1 MATKADNQY
10 LSVTSILGAMD
21 KPALVPWAAYR
32 VTDEFVKDPDYW
44 VGEIKRNPR
53 EARKRLADSRFR
65 PEGGGE
71 LSATEL
77 GSQLHKAAE
86 TWAITGVRP
95 KVVHP
100 EVVPLLDNVG
110 DLFDLYQPEWVA
122 SEIIVL
128 HRGYG
133 YAGQCDGIW
142 KINGRNM
149 LIDFKTSAKTHN
161 GDGSERTPY
170 PEVSLQTAAYRHGEL
185 VIPWQEHTRERK
197 RSGRWYTIP
206 DEAVARAVPMP
217 ADIDGTLAV
226 YVTPG
231 FAHPHELLSGDEE
244 WHTFLHLLEVSRW
257 MNGRGKNSVG
267 PVMAPPGRGD
277 VRMAQGQV
285 A

>member
-1 MATKADNQY
+1 MTGLQL
-10 LSVTSILGAMD
+10 LSVTSILD
-21 KPALVPWAAYR
+21 VLNKEALVPWAAYR
-32 VTDEFVKDPDYW
+32 VADEICADPDYW
-44 VGEIKRNPR
+44 ANEVKRDKVD
-53 EARKRLADSRFR
+53 ARRRLAGARFK
-65 PEGGGE
+65 PEDGKE
-71 LSATEL
+71 LSAKAL
-77 GSQLHKAAE
+77 GSHVHQAAE
-86 TWAITGVRP
+86 DWAITGTRP
-95 KVVHP
+95 TNVHP
-100 EVVPLLDNVG
+100 EVEPFLDHVG
-110 DLFDLYQPEWVA
+110 RMFDVYQPEWVA
-122 SEIIVL
+122 SEMVVL

-142 KINGRNM
+142 KIGGRTM

-161 GDGSERTPY
+161 ADGSERTPY
-170 PEVSLQTAAYRHGEL
+170 PEVSLQTAAYKHGEL
-185 VIPWQEHTRERK
+185 IIPWQDHTRERK

-206 DEAVARAVPMP
+206 EEAMARAVPMP
-217 ADIDGTLAV
+217 PDIDGTLAV